1 VEQLLSKLVRPSL
14 TCINISDMS
23 NVRAQSYEDLANRER
38 ELFNIGLQ
46 RPDLDL
52 SSVFTEAPTAF
63 DRSPLANLG
72 RFIGVTP
79 RFDTQASIDRI
90 NRATQAIKT
99 ADELKTAEGE
109 AKARDIVKENDQRAL
124 EIYKNSGIDLD
135 KYQGILDLERTGRME
150 DLPLNILERR
160 LAGREALQQTQEQ
173 LAATMPYLSQAA
185 REAAGINLAA
195 SERFLRTKQQMPSA
209 VQNIMASKQAQM
221 YAAQKGEADLM
232 TAVAKQAEAAKKFA
246 GSYAGK
252 FVSAA

>member
-1 VEQLLSKLVRPSL
+1 
-14 TCINISDMS
+14 MS
-23 NVRAQSYEDLANRER
+23 SVKAQSYENLANREM

-52 SSVFTEAPTAF
+52 SSIFTQAPTSF

-72 RFIGVTP
+72 RFIGATP

-90 NRATQAIKT
+90 KRATQAIET
-99 ADELKTAEGE
+99 ADELKAQQNQ
-109 AKARDIVKENDQRAL
+109 AKADELVAKNDARAKA
-124 EIYKNSGIDLD
+124 IYDASSFDPDSLKAVLD
-135 KYQGILDLERTGRME
+135 VERAARLE
-150 DLPLNILERR
+150 DLPLSALERR
-160 LAGREALQQTQEQ
+160 LAGKEALQQTTEQ

-195 SERFLRTKQQMPSA
+195 SERFLRTKQQMPTT
-209 VQNIMASKQAQM
+209 VQDIMASKQGQMTQAQ
-221 YAAQKGEADLM
+221 AGEAALM

-252 FVSAA
+252 FVSAG

>member
-1 VEQLLSKLVRPSL
+1 
-14 TCINISDMS
+14 MS
-23 NVRAQSYEDLANRER
+23 SVKAQSYENLANREM

-52 SSVFTEAPTAF
+52 SSIFTQAPTSF

-72 RFIGVTP
+72 RFIGITP

-99 ADELKTAEGE
+99 ADELKAAENQQKADE
-109 AKARDIVKENDQRAL
+109 LVAKNDARAKA
-124 EIYKNSGIDLD
+124 IYDASSFDPDKLKAVLD
-135 KYQGILDLERTGRME
+135 VERSARLD
-150 DLPLNILERR
+150 DLPLNALERR
-160 LAGREALQQTQEQ
+160 LAGQEALRQTKEQ

-195 SERFLRTKQQMPSA
+195 SERFLRTKQQMPDN
-209 VQNIMASKQAQM
+209 VQRIMASKQGQMTQAQ
-221 YAAQKGEADLM
+221 AGEAALM

-252 FVSAA
+252 FVSAG